1 MHFICLTPQI
11 FVHTVKR
18 ILSAM
23 INFKTLKG
31 HVICCKMYANTSSRE
46 RNVIYFLQ
54 RYNHVTL
61 PRMGYIYHNK
71 SIV

>member
-1 MHFICLTPQI
+1 MYFVCLTPQI

-31 HVICCKMYANTSSRE
+31 HVICCKIYANASSCE